1 MHTVKKLVKNGGF
14 LGKGTGFFQA
24 LERHT
29 VGVGA
34 QVFTF
39 GKAFVHQFVKVLLHD
54 IPSKQ
59 LPDDDLTRT
68 APISVWP

>member
-14 LGKGTGFFQA
+14 LGEGTGFFQA
-24 LERHT
+24 FERHT

-39 GKAFVHQFVKVLLHD
+39 GQAFVYQFVKVLFYNV
-54 IPSKQ
+54 PSQQ
-59 LPDDDLTRT
+59 LPDDDLART
-68 APISVWP
+68 APVSMGS